1 MLGEKLEGW
10 SGLAGLREILSP
22 LSVGRWYCALSGREQ
37 LRVIYTKDEITS
49 RVHELGRQI
58 TADYQGQS
66 LCVVGILK
74 GAIIFLA
81 DLVRSISLPLTL
93 DFMAVS
99 SYGHATTSSGVVR
112 ILKDLDTHIAGHHVL
127 IVEDIVD
134 SGLTLRYL
142 LSLLAARQPASL
154 RTCVFLDKPAKREV
168 EVSLDY
174 VGFTIPDVFVVG
186 YGLDYAEDYRHLPYL
201 AIFDGEKTGG

>member
-1 MLGEKLEGW
+1 MTLIRSTLRRSRGAESIFHLDYLGENNLQV
-10 SGLAGLREILSP
+10 L
-22 LSVGRWYCALSGREQ
+22 
-37 LRVIYTKDEITS
+37 YTADEIAR
-49 RVHELGRQI
+49 RVAELGRQI
-58 TADYQGQS
+58 TADYQGRS

-99 SYGHATTSSGVVR
+99 SYGHATASSGVVR
-112 ILKDLDTHIAGHHVL
+112 ILKDLDTHIAGRHVL
-127 IVEDIVD
+127 IVEDIID

-142 LSLLAARQPASL
+142 LNLLAARQPASL
-154 RTCVFLDKPAKREV
+154 RTCVFLDKPARREV
-168 EVSLDY
+168 EVPLDY
-174 VGFTIPDVFVVG
+174 VGFAIPDVFVVG

-201 AIFDGEKTGG
+201 AVLDQERSED

>member
-1 MLGEKLEGW
+1 MPNAGE
-10 SGLAGLREILSP
+10 LRVLYTREAI
-22 LSVGRWYCALSGREQ
+22 SGR
-37 LRVIYTKDEITS
+37 VA
-49 RVHELGRQI
+49 ELGRQI
-58 TADYQGQS
+58 TADYQGRS

-74 GAIIFLA
+74 GATIFLA

-99 SYGHATTSSGVVR
+99 SYGHATSSTGVVR

-142 LSLLAARQPASL
+142 LNLLAARGPASL
-154 RTCVFLDKPAKREV
+154 RTCVFLDKPARREV
-168 EVSLDY
+168 EVPLDY
-174 VGFTIPDVFVVG
+174 VGFAIPDVFVVG

-201 AIFDGEKTGG
+201 AVIDGEKSRG

>member
-22 LSVGRWYCALSGREQ
+22 FSVGSWYWALSGREH

-112 ILKDLDTHIAGHHVL
+112 ILKDLDTHIAGRHVL
-127 IVEDIVD
+127 IVEDIID

-142 LSLLAARQPASL
+142 LNLLAANSAMHQAVQGCQVLFPVPQADEMVSPRQENGSL
-154 RTCVFLDKPAKREV
+154 AWLDEEV
-168 EVSLDY
+168 ERA
-174 VGFTIPDVFVVG
+174 GARRPNPI
-186 YGLDYAEDYRHLPYL
+186 E
-201 AIFDGEKTGG
+201 GGDTSA